1 MNKIVFREPKMDD
14 VKSAVE
20 MMNSLVKEEAYIS
33 VQKKLTLKDEKEY
46 FKKILKDK
54 KEKKRIDLF
63 LDINGKVCGSASVFL
78 IDQEGKKHIGEFGI
92 LLKKEARGKGLGEK
106 LMRKT
111 IQKAVKELKI
121 KIVRLDVLADNKIA
135 TNLYRKVGFQ
145 KLGTIKKGINHYGKM
160 LDYNEMIKYL

>member
-1 MNKIVFREPKMDD
+1 MDD

-78 IDQEGKKHIGEFGI
+78 IDQEGKRISANSDI
-92 LLKKEARGKGLGEK
+92 YLKKRLGGKDWEK
-106 LMRKT
+106 SLWRKT
-111 IQKAVKELKI
+111 IQKQLKS
-121 KIVRLDVLADNKIA
+121 
-135 TNLYRKVGFQ
+135 
-145 KLGTIKKGINHYGKM
+145 
-160 LDYNEMIKYL
+160 